1 VDDLGGG
8 CCSQIQFQAVALN
21 RLSMCGT
28 SNERHL
34 VPSPCK
40 HGTVKAAYGAC
51 THNGNVFKSG
61 NAQDEP
67 SFASKIKADF

>member
-1 VDDLGGG
+1 
-8 CCSQIQFQAVALN
+8 
-21 RLSMCGT
+21 MCGA